1 MYSKLNQ
8 TNLIKTIKEM
18 LPDFDD
24 HGLIDL
30 GNAIDEEVSERFR
43 LHDEKRKEQA
53 QEAKAILR
61 RVK

>member
-1 MYSKLNQ
+1 
-8 TNLIKTIKEM
+8 M

-43 LHDEKRKEQA
+43 LHDEKRKEEA